1 MPYKSDITDVNSGIT
16 IPNSVIGTV
25 TIYQTMPTFSLGHIF
40 SGKAYFFNVNLGF
53 TFLWLT
59 YTTSSMTLLNE
70 AMLGGSG
77 QNDAQ
82 VQTMNTTLQSQIN
95 TVLAPFKSYY
105 FCLPSIAFSFGIFL

>member
-1 MPYKSDITDVNSGIT
+1 
-16 IPNSVIGTV
+16 
-25 TIYQTMPTFSLGHIF
+25 MPTFSLGHIF

-70 AMLGGSG
+70 ALLGGSG

-82 VQTMNTTLQSQIN
+82 VQAMNATLQSQVN
-95 TVLAPFKSYY
+95 TALAPFKSYY
-105 FCLPSIAFSFGIFL
+105 FCLPSITFSFGIFL